1 MSDKMTL
8 YDELRTA
15 LHGLDADLI
24 ENEPLKEHCTFK
36 IGGSAEVFLCP
47 KSEKALIKAL
57 EVVSRRGDKLTVL
70 GSGSNVLISDK
81 GLSGL
86 TVKLTGGLTDIIYLG
101 DGVIGCS
108 AGVPLSRLCTFALDK
123 ELAGLEFAYGIPG
136 SVGGAVYMN
145 AGAYG
150 GEIKDVLLSV
160 RSVARDG
167 SDLVE
172 TPANEM
178 KLSYRNTPFMT
189 NGRIVT
195 AAYFQLRH
203 GERDEILAEMNELMN
218 RRKTSQPLEY
228 PSAGSTFKR
237 PENGYAAAHID
248 ECGLKGHSHGG
259 AQVSTKHAGF
269 VINTGGATCEDVLC
283 LMDEIK
289 KTVLE
294 KHGVELTPEVEY
306 LSD

>member
-15 LHGLDADLI
+15 LHGLDADLT

-150 GEIKDVLLSV
+150 GEMKDVLLSV
-160 RSVARDG
+160 RSVSKDG
-167 SDLVE
+167 TGLSE
-172 TPANEM
+172 TPASEM
-178 KLSYRNTPFMT
+178 DISYRKTPFMT

-195 AAYFQLRH
+195 AAYFQLKH
-203 GERDEILAEMNELMN
+203 GEREDILGRMTELMN
-218 RRKTSQPLEY
+218 KRKSSQPLDY

-248 ECGLKGHSHGG
+248 ECGLKGLSHGG
-259 AQVSTKHAGF
+259 ARVSEKHAGF
-269 VINTGGATCEDVLC
+269 IINTGNAASDDVLS
-283 LMDEIK
+283 LINEVK
-289 KTVLE
+289 AVVLE